1 MKKVLLAM
9 AVHNTEENQRFN
21 STKKTIES
29 LVSEGEP
36 FNQSIECHLFI
47 IDNGSTCK
55 KTIDYLSKLFHTGGL
70 PNWFGPLTIHRND
83 KNYGTA
89 AAINKAWRH
98 RQPGQHC
105 IKMDDDVLIHD
116 TFWIQKM
123 YEAIEREPQIG
134 IVGLKRKDCW
144 EHPAH
149 ENPDLRSELMML
161 PHVAGQPWIVAEK
174 VFHVM
179 GTCQMYSSALLDQIG
194 YLYQPSL
201 YGYDDVLSAHRC
213 HKAGMWS
220 VFLPGIE
227 IDHIDPGNTP
237 YQKWK
242 EDHAATVTNEVI
254 RIAAQYRSG
263 ERSIYF
269 NPFQ

>member
-1 MKKVLLAM
+1 MKEVLIAM
-9 AVHNTEENQRFN
+9 AVHNTHENQRFE
-21 STKKTIES
+21 STYKCINKLIYTAEES
-29 LVSEGEP
+29 RYKHKLV
-36 FNQSIECHLFI
+36 I
-47 IDNGSTCK
+47 INNGSTCISTNK
-55 KTIDYLSKLFHTGGL
+55 WLYDLGEEALDDFDFFI
-70 PNWFGPLTIHRND
+70 NWQSENI
-83 KNYGTA
+83 GTA
-89 AAINKAWRH
+89 AAINQAWRH
-98 RQPGQHC
+98 RKPGQHC
-105 IKMDDDVLIHD
+105 IKMDNDVIIHSDTWIDD
-116 TFWIQKM
+116 M
-123 YEAIEREPQIG
+123 AEAIEREPQIG

-161 PHVAGQPWIVAEK
+161 PHTAGQPWIVAER

-179 GTCQMYSSALLDQIG
+179 GTCQMYSSALLDKIG

>member
-9 AVHNTEENQRFN
+9 AVHNTEENQRYH
-21 STKKTIES
+21 TTYHTIWNVINNEK
-29 LVSEGEP
+29 LEAEVY
-36 FNQSIECHLFI
+36 I

-55 KTIDYLSKLFHTGGL
+55 RTQLLLGAANKIKPL
-70 PNWFGPLTIHRND
+70 PVDVKVIRNQS
-83 KNYGTA
+83 NEGTA
-89 AAINKAWRH
+89 AAINKAWKYRK
-98 RQPGQHC
+98 PGQAC

-116 TFWIQKM
+116 TNWIQKM
-123 YEAIEREPQIG
+123 YEAIEREPHIG

-161 PHVAGQPWIVAEK
+161 PHVAGQPWIVAER

-213 HKAGMWS
+213 HKAGLWS

-263 ERSIYF
+263 ERSIYY
-269 NPFQ
+269 NPF